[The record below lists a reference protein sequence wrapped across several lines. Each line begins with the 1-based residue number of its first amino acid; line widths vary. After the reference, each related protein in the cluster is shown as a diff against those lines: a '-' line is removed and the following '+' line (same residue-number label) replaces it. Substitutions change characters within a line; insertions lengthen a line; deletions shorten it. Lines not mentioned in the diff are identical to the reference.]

1 MTPLLSAADT
11 IGYNEAS
18 VPLAIVYSYDPP
30 SRFHEPH
37 ALMVHI
43 RRSIFVRGLRLP
55 ALVAFAGLVVA
66 GCSRSETAQAR
77 GRDDTVKA
85 IKVEP
90 VGEEA
95 IHRSVEVVGTLTAV
109 DEVTVSAEAEGR
121 VSRLLADLGDRVSAG
136 QVLIEL
142 DREKAQYN
150 LDQQK
155 ASLART
161 LAQYGAQDTTHL
173 PAIEQTP
180 DVKRAEAELVQA
192 KQSYDRADE
201 LHKRQL
207 VPKQTLDDA
216 EATLHAKQ
224 AGYDSA
230 VQNAKNLRA
239 SIDASDASAK
249 LADRQLRDAYIR
261 APFDGYVEKR
271 LVNLGEFVKN
281 QTPVMSVVR
290 VNPLKVTSEIPEKMA
305 PWIETGQPV
314 QLHVDAYPDKTITGK
329 VSRIS
334 PAVNTSTRAF
344 PFEALVPNAE
354 GLLKPGTFARVHIES
369 AKIDRVLTV
378 PYSAIQYRYGVNRV
392 FVVEGDHVAA
402 RELKVGE
409 RIGDRIEVVAGVKP
423 GDTVAVT
430 EPDKLADGM
439 KVTK

>member
-1 MTPLLSAADT
+1 MVFSRLQLSIVSRRLSA
-11 IGYNEAS
+11 
-18 VPLAIVYSYDPP
+18 LA
-30 SRFHEPH
+30 
-37 ALMVHI
+37 ALA
-43 RRSIFVRGLRLP
+43 
-55 ALVAFAGLVVA
+55 ALVCA
-66 GCSRSETAQAR
+66 GCSRSESAQAH
-77 GRDDTVKA
+77 GRDNTAKA
-85 IKVEP
+85 VKVEA
-90 VGEEA
+90 VRQES
-95 IHRSVEVVGTLTAV
+95 IRRSVEVVGTLTAV

-150 LDQQK
+150 FDQQR
-155 ASLART
+155 AALART
-161 LAQYGAQDTTHL
+161 LAQYGAPDPAHL
-173 PAIEQTP
+173 PPIEDTP
-180 DVKRAEAELVQA
+180 DVKRAQAELVQA
-192 KQSYDRADE
+192 KQSFDRADE

-216 EATLHAKQ
+216 QATLQAKQ
-224 AGYDSA
+224 AGYESA
-230 VQNAKNLRA
+230 IQNAKNLRA

-305 PWIETGQPV
+305 PWIQTGQPV
-314 QLHVDAYPDKTITGK
+314 ELHVDAYPDKAITGK

-334 PAVNTSTRAF
+334 PAVNTATRAF
-344 PFEALVPNAE
+344 PFEALVPNADA
-354 GLLKPGTFARVHIES
+354 LLKPGTFARVHIES
-369 AKIDRVLTV
+369 AKVDQVMSV

-392 FVVEGDHVAA
+392 FVVDGDHVAA

-409 RIGDRIEVVAGVKP
+409 RMGDRIEVVEGVKP
-423 GDTVAVT
+423 GDIVAVT
-430 EPDKLADGM
+430 EPDKLTDGM
-439 KVTK
+439 KVTH

>member
-1 MTPLLSAADT
+1 M
-11 IGYNEAS
+11 
-18 VPLAIVYSYDPP
+18 
-30 SRFHEPH
+30 F
-37 ALMVHI
+37 HI
-43 RRSIFVRGLRLP
+43 RRQLSVIDSCLP
-55 ALVAFAGLVVA
+55 AFAVLA
-66 GCSRSETAQAR
+66 ALALTSCSRSETAQAR
-77 GRDDTVKA
+77 GRDGTAKPVKVDA
-85 IKVEP
+85 VRQD
-90 VGEEA
+90 A
-95 IHRSVEVVGTLTAV
+95 IHRTVEVVGTLTAV

-155 ASLART
+155 AALARA
-161 LAQYGAQDTTHL
+161 LAQFGAPDPAHL
-173 PAIEQTP
+173 PTNENTP
-180 DVKRAEAELVQA
+180 DVKRAQAELVQA
-192 KQSYDRADE
+192 KQSFDRADE

-216 EATLHAKQ
+216 QATLQAKQ
-224 AGYDSA
+224 AGYESA
-230 VQNAKNLRA
+230 IQNAKNLRA
-239 SIDASDASAK
+239 SIDASDASMK

-290 VNPLKVTSEIPEKMA
+290 VDPLKVTSEIPEKMT

-334 PAVNTSTRAF
+334 PAVNTATRAF
-344 PFEALVPNAE
+344 PFEALVPNHE
-354 GLLKPGTFARVHIES
+354 GVLKPGTFARVHIES
-369 AKIDRVLTV
+369 GKIDQVMTV
-378 PYSAIQYRYGVNRV
+378 PYTAIQYRYGVNRV
-392 FVVEGDHVAA
+392 FVVDGDHVTA

-409 RIGDRIEVVAGVKP
+409 RMGDRIEVVTGVKA
-423 GDTVAVT
+423 GEVVAVT
-430 EPDKLADGM
+430 DPDKLTDGM